1 MHVLFVGY
9 GPPRKINYKLLD
21 ATAAPGQ
28 VMTLNG
34 RRTIQKLKRAV
45 KSKDLVLKAGTNVA
59 K

>member
-1 MHVLFVGY
+1 MLFVGY

-21 ATAAPGQ
+21 ALAAPGQ

-34 RRTIQKLKRAV
+34 RRTIQNLRKAV
-45 KSKDLVLKAGTNVA
+45 KSKDLVLKAGTNLA

>member
-1 MHVLFVGY
+1 MLFVGY

-34 RRTIQKLKRAV
+34 RRIIQKLRKAV
-45 KSKDLVLKAGTNVA
+45 ESKDLVLKAWTNEA